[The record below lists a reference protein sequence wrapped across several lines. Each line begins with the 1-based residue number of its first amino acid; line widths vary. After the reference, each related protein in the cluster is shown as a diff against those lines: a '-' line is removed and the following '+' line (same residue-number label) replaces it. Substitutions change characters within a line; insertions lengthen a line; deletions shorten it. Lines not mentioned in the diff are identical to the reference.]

1 MGYLCPVC
9 ETPQQDGEHLANH
22 LAITAMV
29 RDEAHAAWL
38 DDHVDGWR
46 DASPNELAGELVD
59 HVDPVDY
66 DEAAV
71 EHADLPGSATSEG
84 GGHDR
89 EDEHEHGH
97 GDGHGHDDE
106 HDHGDE
112 HGHDDG
118 GGPSHGRDPDRP
130 GTDAHPGSPTD
141 VDGDV
146 DSEQFDEEVEEIIEE
161 ALEMTRQQ
169 FENAAVESEDPGPE
183 DEGSEE
189 ETEDE

>member
-9 ETPQQDGEHLANH
+9 ETPQQDSEHLANH
-22 LAITAMV
+22 VAITAMV

-38 DDHVDGWR
+38 DAHVDGWR

-71 EHADLPGSATSEG
+71 EHADFPGSATSEG
-84 GGHDR
+84 GGHDG
-89 EDEHEHGH
+89 EDGLEHGH
-97 GDGHGHDDE
+97 GDGHGHD
-106 HDHGDE
+106 GS
-112 HGHDDG
+112 
-118 GGPSHGRDPDRP
+118 GPSHGRDPDRP
-130 GTDAHPGSPTD
+130 SADAHPGSPAD

-146 DSEQFDEEVEEIIEE
+146 DSEQFDDEVEEIIEE

-189 ETEDE
+189 ENEDE